1 MGLTFESEPKTGPA
15 RFIVVLLIVVLGLVF
30 LWWKQ
35 SNLPQNP
42 SEEAMIAPAA
52 TIIPAVNTAVAPGAS
67 GGVKLVYASVV
78 DTDTTPA
85 LTADLYLAEAE
96 HPDDGKGWAGIMGR
110 TAVETYTVQAGDT
123 LWGIATTFGLD
134 VDTLRWSNPALARN
148 PDLLSPGDE
157 LVILPVVGAYYTV
170 AEGDSITKI
179 AESYGVA
186 EADIT
191 NYPPNNLSEPFT
203 LTPGQTLIIPNGRK
217 DAADAPPP
225 ALDEDY
231 PFAWPLRG
239 VITQGYNPDSHLALD
254 IGAPYGSSVYATADG
269 TVTYAAWARTGYGF
283 TIIVDHGNGFQT
295 LYAHLKGT
303 FVSKGDTV
311 TRGQVIGAVGS
322 TGNSTGPH
330 VHYEIRENR
339 RRMNPLD
346 YLKPQ

>member
-1 MGLTFESEPKTGPA
+1 MGLTIEPESKTGSA
-15 RFIVVLLIVVLGLVF
+15 RFIVVLLIVVLGLFF

-35 SNLPQNP
+35 SNLPPTPTERAQLVP
-42 SEEAMIAPAA
+42 TA
-52 TIIPAVNTAVAPGAS
+52 TIVPAVNPAAVANAS

-96 HPDDGKGWAGIMGR
+96 HAGNSEGWAGIMAR
-110 TAVETYTVQAGDT
+110 TTVETYTVQSGDT
-123 LWGIATTFGLD
+123 LWGIASTFGLD
-134 VDTLRWSNPALARN
+134 VDTLRWSNPALAHN
-148 PDLLSPGDE
+148 PDSLSPGDE

-170 AEGDSITKI
+170 VDGDSIAKI
-179 AESYGVA
+179 AKNYGVA

-191 NYPPNNLSEPFT
+191 NYLPNNLSEPFT
-203 LTPGQTLIIPNGRK
+203 LTPGQTLIIPNGRQ
-217 DAADAPPP
+217 DATDAPPP

-239 VITQGYNPDSHLALD
+239 VITQGYDPDRHLAID
-254 IGAPYGSSVYATADG
+254 IGAPYGASVYATADG

-303 FVSKGDTV
+303 FVSKGDSV

-339 RRMNPLD
+339 QRMNPLD